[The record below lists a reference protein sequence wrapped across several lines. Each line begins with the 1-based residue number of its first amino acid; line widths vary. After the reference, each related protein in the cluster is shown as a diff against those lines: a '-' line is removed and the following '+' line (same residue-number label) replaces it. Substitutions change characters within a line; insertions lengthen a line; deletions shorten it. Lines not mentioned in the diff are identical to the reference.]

1 MYKRNKIEHNNNGDN
16 MSQINCS
23 VKDCTFCIDGDRC
36 SLEKIQIVNDIKN
49 ENSMYNTI
57 CQSYEEKI

>member
-1 MYKRNKIEHNNNGDN
+1 

-23 VKDCTFCIDGDRC
+23 VKDCAFCINGEFCGLD
-36 SLEKIQIVNDIKN
+36 KIQIVNDIRN

-57 CQSYEEKI
+57 CQSYEEER